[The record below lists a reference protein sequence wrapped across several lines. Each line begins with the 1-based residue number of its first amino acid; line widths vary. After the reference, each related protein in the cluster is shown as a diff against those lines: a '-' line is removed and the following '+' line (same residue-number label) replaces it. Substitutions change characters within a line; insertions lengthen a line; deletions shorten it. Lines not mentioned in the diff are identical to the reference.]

1 MGSASTK
8 NVHKTNLVSKF
19 DQKTFPSSLGWPRS
33 FGGSPNPPNW
43 PKKTAGH
50 SGNKTQ
56 CHRCKRLD
64 IITTGQLPTSCSTQP
79 SIVHWL
85 SSSIFPCWLSRYRD
99 IFSISTPTCPT
110 PSNIYIFWKHMIA
123 LSLSPSNSPKL
134 YQRKFRPK
142 KIVTKKN
149 YTIKQRY
156 RKLKQKVDAQYAKG
170 LINVKICWEKIW
182 HNLLETDIVDY
193 LLRILFCG
201 PDISTVVR

>member
-85 SSSIFPCWLSRYRD
+85 SSSILPCWLSRYRD
-99 IFSISTPTCPT
+99 IFE
-110 PSNIYIFWKHMIA
+110 NFHQE
-123 LSLSPSNSPKL
+123 KL
-134 YQRKFRPK
+134 HH
-142 KIVTKKN
+142 
-149 YTIKQRY
+149 KQRY

-170 LINVKICWEKIW
+170 LINVKICWEKIR
-182 HNLLETDIVDY
+182 HNLLGTDIVDY